1 MRQKK
6 VKETT
11 REESTPMLVLRALQ
25 IGLHLS
31 DLEQIT
37 LGDLVDI
44 LIERENDE
52 FEYPI
57 KASQEDFRSF

>member
-1 MRQKK
+1 
-6 VKETT
+6 
-11 REESTPMLVLRALQ
+11 MLVLRALQ